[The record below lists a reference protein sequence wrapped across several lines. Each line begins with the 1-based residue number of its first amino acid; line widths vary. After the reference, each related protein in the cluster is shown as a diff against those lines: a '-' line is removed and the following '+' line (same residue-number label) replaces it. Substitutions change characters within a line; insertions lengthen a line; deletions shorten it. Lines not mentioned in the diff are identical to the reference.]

1 MRFRGDINGLRAIA
15 VVAVVLFHFGVAGAE
30 GGFVGVDV
38 FFVISGFLMTAIIFG
53 RLENDNFSL
62 VEFYKDRAK
71 RIVPALAFLCLVLL
85 VAGWALLLPG
95 AYVELSENTLG
106 SLGFVSNMLYW
117 KDAGYFEPVSHDNW
131 LLHTWSL
138 SIEWQFYLAYPLI
151 ILLLRQVLSVRG
163 TGWVLAV
170 MALGSLALSV
180 YASSRWPTSAF
191 FLLPTRMWELLAGG
205 LVFLFPLAAG
215 KHASRALELGG
226 VALIV
231 LAVVTLSEESIWP
244 GWLALIPVVGTM
256 MVIYSAR
263 HESILTGNRASQF
276 LGRISYSVY
285 LWHWPIAVW
294 IYYFGLEREPGWVI
308 AGLVASTLCGWASY
322 RYIERLGQSPS
333 QRSVPRR
340 TVRPL
345 LRVGGSVLAIGA
357 VATLTMAAEGYPD
370 RISAEFR
377 EATADL
383 VLPKRANGWCFYDVE
398 TNERNEVGEAAFEC
412 SLGEPEGKIDA
423 LLFGDSFAGHYGPF
437 WDVLGK
443 ERGIAINS
451 VASNWCYPSV
461 TDDFTGYRS
470 GPGFEQCLLNRRYL
484 QEHVADFDLVIY
496 AGQWGAIHTKQQMT
510 GVFKA
515 IELAAQRAELVVLM
529 AAPTNYDVS
538 VKNMY
543 ERSLMFDRQFDITRF
558 EKERDG
564 PVRVANEQ
572 LRRVAQRYPNV
583 LFISRD
589 AMFHVEGVPSDVTA
603 DNVPFGLDQ
612 SGHISVYGSRMAA
625 EAFRQTRLYQ
635 DFIERTEH
643 PALLARRRS
652 G

>member
-15 VVAVVLFHFGVAGAE
+15 VMAVVLFHFGVGGTQ

-53 RLENDNFSL
+53 KLENDTFSL
-62 VEFYKDRAK
+62 VDFYADRVK

-85 VAGWALLLPG
+85 VVGWALLLPA

-106 SLGFVSNMLYW
+106 SLGFISNLLYW

-138 SIEWQFYLAYPLI
+138 SVEWQFYLAYPLI
-151 ILLLRQVLSVRG
+151 ILFLRRFLSVQG
-163 TGWVLAV
+163 TGWALA
-170 MALGSLALSV
+170 ALTLGSLALSV

-205 LVFLFPLAAG
+205 LVYLFPLAAG
-215 KHASRALELGG
+215 KRASRGLELGG
-226 VALIV
+226 LALIV
-231 LAVVTLSEESIWP
+231 LAVVAFTEESTWP
-244 GWLALIPVVGTM
+244 GWLALVPVIGTM

-263 HESILTGNRASQF
+263 HESFLTGNRASQF
-276 LGRISYSVY
+276 LGKISYSVY

-294 IYYFGLEREPGWVI
+294 VYYFGLEREPGWVM
-308 AGLVASTLCGWASY
+308 AGLCASIVCGWVSY
-322 RYIERLGQSPS
+322 RYIESLVKPRA
-333 QRSVPRR
+333 RSLAVRR
-340 TVRPL
+340 PGRAL
-345 LRVGGSVLAIGA
+345 LRIGSSLIAIGA
-357 VATLTMAAEGYPD
+357 MASLTLAAEGYPD

-398 TNERNEVGEAAFEC
+398 ENAHNAVGETGFEC
-412 SLGEPEGKIDA
+412 SLGEPEGKINA

-443 ERGIAINS
+443 QRKIAINS
-451 VASNWCYPSV
+451 VSSNWCYPSV

-470 GPGFEQCLLNRRYL
+470 GPGFDQCMLNRRYL
-484 QEHVADFDLVIY
+484 KAHVANYDLVIY
-496 AGQWGAIHTKQQMT
+496 AGQWGAIHSKQHME
-510 GVFKA
+510 GVFQA
-515 IELAAQRAELVVLM
+515 IDLAARRAELVVLM

-564 PVRVANEQ
+564 PVRIANEQ

-583 LFISRD
+583 LFFSRD
-589 AMFHVEGVPSDVTA
+589 AMFNVDGVPSDVTA

-625 EAFRQTRLYQ
+625 RAFLQTPVYR
-635 DFIERTEH
+635 DFVERTRH

-652 G
+652 D